1 MTDAAAPILTLDRVT
16 FGFPRRPDFL
26 KPVTLSI
33 ARGDLWAVI
42 GPNGAGKSTL
52 LRLMGGLARPTGGIV
67 RVESE
72 DIWNLPA
79 RLRARRIALLPQ
91 HLPRDLGLTA
101 REIVLMGRFPHRR
114 FGLFDRPADHAV
126 VGDVMNLTQTTAFA
140 DRSIDTLSGG
150 EAQRVHVAAA
160 LAQQPDLLLLDEPA
174 AALDLNHQLQ
184 LLDILRELTHRR
196 GLAVV
201 VVTHDLNFAWRAAS
215 HVLLLHEGRPV
226 ASGAPADVMRPET
239 LEQVYDVRLGRAA
252 AHRAHG
258 DWLVVTGPRQPDGAP
273 T

>member
-26 KPVTLSI
+26 KPVTLSV

-52 LRLMGGLARPTGGIV
+52 LRLMGGLIRPTGGIV

-72 DIWNLPA
+72 DLCSMPA
-79 RLRARRIALLPQ
+79 RGRARRIALLPQ

-101 REIVLMGRFPHRR
+101 REVVLMGRFPHRA

-126 VGDVMNLTQTTAFA
+126 VRDVMDLTQTLAFA
-140 DRSIDTLSGG
+140 DRPIDTLSGG

-160 LAQQPDLLLLDEPA
+160 LAQQPHLLLLDEPA

-184 LLDILRELTHRR
+184 LLDILHELTRQRR
-196 GLAVV
+196 LAVV

-215 HVLLLHEGRPV
+215 HVLLLHDGRPV
-226 ASGAPADVMRPET
+226 ACGAPADVMRPDT
-239 LEQVYDVRLGRAA
+239 LESVYDVRLDRAA
-252 AHRAHG
+252 APHAEG
-258 DWLVVTGPRQPDGAP
+258 DWLVVAGPRQADGEPA
-273 T
+273 

>member
-1 MTDAAAPILTLDRVT
+1 MTDAAVPILTLDRVT

-26 KPVTLSI
+26 KPVTLSV

-52 LRLMGGLARPTGGIV
+52 LRLIGGLARPTGGIV

-72 DIWNLPA
+72 AIGGLPA

-101 REIVLMGRFPHRR
+101 REVVLMGRFPHRS

-126 VGDVMNLTQTTAFA
+126 VEDVMTLTQTHAFA

-184 LLDILRELTHRR
+184 LLDILRELTLRR
-196 GLAVV
+196 GLAIV
-201 VVTHDLNFAWRAAS
+201 VVTHDLNFAWRAAT
-215 HVLLLHEGRPV
+215 HVLLLHDGRSV
-226 ASGAPADVMRPET
+226 ASGAPVDVMRPEI
-239 LEQVYDVRLGRAA
+239 LEPVYDVRLNRAA
-252 AHRAHG
+252 APRAEG

-273 T
+273 A

>member
-26 KPVTLSI
+26 KPVTLSV

-72 DIWNLPA
+72 DLCNLPA
-79 RLRARRIALLPQ
+79 RQRARRIALLPQ

-101 REIVLMGRFPHRR
+101 REIVLMGRFPHRS

-126 VGDVMNLTQTTAFA
+126 VEDVMTLTHTHVFA

-184 LLDILRELTHRR
+184 LLEILRELTLRR
-196 GLAVV
+196 RLAVV

-215 HVLLLHEGRPV
+215 RVLLLHEGRPV
-226 ASGAPADVMRPET
+226 ACGAPREVLRPET
-239 LEQVYDVRLGRAA
+239 LETVYDVRLDRAA
-252 AHRAHG
+252 APRAEG
-258 DWLVVTGPRQPDGAP
+258 EWLVVAGPRQPDGGP